1 MQSALDVG
9 QNSAYSQLQTALK
22 ERELDGVGRLR
33 DAAPVHGLL
42 GTEVEEDA
50 QVDGQR
56 RSATVSDGH
65 GTFAALEF
73 EPISQLTYP
82 ATPGEF
88 LPRKGLGII
97 LVVLSVLVV
106 C

>member
-1 MQSALDVG
+1 M
-9 QNSAYSQLQTALK
+9 LK
-22 ERELDGVGRLR
+22 L
-33 DAAPVHGLL
+33 
-42 GTEVEEDA
+42 
-50 QVDGQR
+50 
-56 RSATVSDGH
+56 TVSDGF

-82 ATPGEF
+82 VTPGEF
-88 LPRKGLGII
+88 LPRKDFGII